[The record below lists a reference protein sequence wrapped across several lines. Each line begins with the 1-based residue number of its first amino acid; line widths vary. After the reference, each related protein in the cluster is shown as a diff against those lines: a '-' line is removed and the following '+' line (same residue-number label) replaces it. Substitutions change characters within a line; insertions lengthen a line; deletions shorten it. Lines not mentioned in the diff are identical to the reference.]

1 MATNP
6 MGPTFDGGEEIVG
19 INSDGQRYEIL
30 FLPDVKN
37 DELQREGKPPF
48 FYWVPRAVRIARRG
62 EGGQGGLS
70 GDYKFRLMHF
80 VGVQTG
86 DTHVGVSGTRE
97 TAGGVISVTT
107 TTAPPLAALE
117 SAEQALV
124 KRLQG
129 DSRKFWGLRS
139 NVTPAFAPTPVSASR
154 VSMTNLSPTSD
165 GSVPIETPTPVAGNA
180 TLPPAGGGALA
191 GGGGAAPPAGGPP
204 GSRSELGFIRRGR
217 GDMVTYTPFTARL
230 NEDLLYER
238 DVGGSAL
245 DPWYWGLQG
254 SGPGPLDPAAEHA
267 FSGLLGTLP
276 TAILWQGFKGAYSPV
291 SVVQSFLIPVWSTN
305 IELKI
310 TGNWERVFQHF
321 STQAKG
327 RVFWFSADIKAEF
340 NNLRISGGITVDLL
354 IDGTAPGADKMQEE
368 INKRIDL
375 ISEQFT
381 NLAKQV
387 IFQPAPQVDPAKASD
402 DGGLLGGLFG
412 FSAGLALKFRR
423 DETMV
428 NLEYRERRQ
437 FRYNRLHVISS
448 TLEGFFDDLKRD
460 PDSERKYFDTVYLD
474 DWDRKVVR
482 IVKPVVNWP
491 DPAQKWIGDPVAFL
505 SCQVGYPD
513 TRGAVQWAANVF
525 QSTDTGNTTKWV
537 PAFAKKNAADVANA
551 PQGWTPDK
559 AFVKRK
565 VHLTEPP
572 SALEN
577 PYNRVF
583 VERNVIDL
591 DTGENGSLNNDNTIE
606 VRADSVGVLEVGP
619 MSLNVALA
627 DSTQVVEVEFQA
639 PGKTLDG
646 AERPVVRFS
655 YKADDQD
662 LARRWKIFTGDPDF
676 KVEYKYRVRVVV
688 KGSIFAKG
696 MEWVGPWNQGLGN
709 GPLMLSVPTADDPG
723 VTRRSLVDEDEAGG
737 AAGVMPPP
745 PTTSTPGKP
754 PARPKPGG
762 IGAPPSTRE
771 EAGVTAGM
779 VGGYKLDPRRTV
791 PSARGSAQAPKSPPP
806 SGRTT
811 RANRETEGGG
821 EQGRLELTASFR
833 PGRRSS

>member
-19 INSDGQRYEIL
+19 VNSDGQRYEIL

-37 DELQREGKPPF
+37 DDLQREGKPPF

-62 EGGQGGLS
+62 EGGRGGLD

-80 VGVQTG
+80 VGVQSG
-86 DTHVGVSGTRE
+86 ATHVGVSGVRE
-97 TAGGVISVTT
+97 TAGGVISLTT

-117 SAEQALV
+117 SAKQALI

-129 DSRKFWGLRS
+129 DSRRFWSLRS

-154 VSMTNLSPTSD
+154 VSMTNLSPTAD
-165 GSVPIETPTPVAGNA
+165 GSVPIETPTLPQPGNA
-180 TLPPAGGGALA
+180 TIPPAGA
-191 GGGGAAPPAGGPP
+191 AGGPGAP
-204 GSRSELGFIRRGR
+204 GGAPPGPRGLPAPRMDNGMIHRAR
-217 GDMVTYTPFTARL
+217 GDMVTAVPLSARL
-230 NEDLLYER
+230 DDQMRYER
-238 DVGGSAL
+238 DIGGSAL

-254 SGPGPLDPAAEHA
+254 NGPGPLDPAAEHA

-276 TAILWQGFKGAYSPV
+276 TAILWQGFRGAYSPI

-305 IELKI
+305 IELTI
-310 TGNWERVFQHF
+310 RGDWERVFTHF
-321 STQAKG
+321 SAAAKG
-327 RVFWFSADIKAEF
+327 RAWWFSADIKAEF

-368 INKRIDL
+368 INKRIDMVT
-375 ISEQFT
+375 EQFT
-381 NLAKQV
+381 NMAKQV
-387 IFQPAPQVDPAKASD
+387 IFQPAPQVEPAQASD
-402 DGGLLGGLFG
+402 GGGLFGGLFG
-412 FSAGLALKFRR
+412 FGGGLALKYRR

-428 NLEYRERRQ
+428 NLYYKERRQ

-460 PDSERKYFDTVYLD
+460 PDAERKYFDTLYLD

-491 DPAQKWIGDPVAFL
+491 DPSQKWIGDPVAFL

-513 TRGAVQWAANVF
+513 TRGTVQWAANVF
-525 QSTDTGNTTKWV
+525 QSTDTGDTTKWM
-537 PAFAKKNAADVANA
+537 PAFAKKNAADVAN
-551 PQGWTPDK
+551 PPSGWTPDK
-559 AFVKRK
+559 AYVKRK

-591 DTGENGSLNNDNTIE
+591 DEGENGSLNNDNTIE

-619 MSLNVALA
+619 LSLNVALA
-627 DSTQVVEVEFQA
+627 DNTQVVEVEFQA
-639 PGKTLDG
+639 SGKTLDG

-655 YKADDQD
+655 FKAEDQD
-662 LARRWKIFTGDPDF
+662 LPRRWKIFTGDPSF
-676 KVEYKYRVRVVV
+676 LVQYQYRVRVVV
-688 KGSIFAKG
+688 KGSIFSKG

-709 GPLMLSVPTADDPG
+709 GPLMVSVPTPDDPG
-723 VTRRSLVDEDEAGG
+723 VTRRALIDEDTTSATG
-737 AAGVMPPP
+737 AMPPP
-745 PTTSTPGKP
+745 PSTASTTVGAGT
-754 PARPKPGG
+754 GG
-762 IGAPPSTRE
+762 IGAPPATRL
-771 EAGVTAGM
+771 AADTGVVSGYTLTEPKVVTTERETAM
-779 VGGYKLDPRRTV
+779 VPVG
-791 PSARGSAQAPKSPPP
+791 PPP
-806 SGRTT
+806 AMRKTT
-811 RANRETEGGG
+811 RADADGGYG
-821 EQGRLELTASFR
+821 ESAGKLELTASFR
-833 PGRRSS
+833 TRSTNG